1 MLELFHTSQ
10 IYPVR
15 KVISFRVFL
24 FRPVLFILL
33 ICIFFSCNDPY
44 APITK
49 EERIEGMIKNIRNTP
64 EWITQLNK
72 EAKEKGVALDSLVKK
87 AAVFMIEQED
97 NRKKSRFQR
106 IEEIKQE
113 IQKTPEWIGSL
124 RKEAEEKKLPLD
136 SLINAAAGFMVDQ
149 QDGKK

>member
-1 MLELFHTSQ
+1 MSGLFHVSQ
-10 IYPVR
+10 ICSVR
-15 KVISFRVFL
+15 TIKSLCIFLFKSAFYSILTMVFL
-24 FRPVLFILL
+24 N
-33 ICIFFSCNDPY
+33 CNDPY

-49 EERIEGMIKNIRNTP
+49 EERIGDMMKNIRNTP
-64 EWITQLNK
+64 EWIAQLKK
-72 EAKEKGVALDSLVKK
+72 EANEKGVSLDSLVKK

-124 RKEAEEKKLPLD
+124 RKESEEKEVPLD
-136 SLINAAAGFMVDQ
+136 SLINAAAVFMIEQ
-149 QDGKK
+149 QDGKR